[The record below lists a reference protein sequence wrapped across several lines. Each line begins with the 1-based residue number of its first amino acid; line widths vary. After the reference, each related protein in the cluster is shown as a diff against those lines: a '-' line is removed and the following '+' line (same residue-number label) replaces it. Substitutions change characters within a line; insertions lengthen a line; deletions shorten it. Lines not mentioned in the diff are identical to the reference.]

1 MATAI
6 DPICQMDVDTDN
18 PPGGQSEHDGTT
30 YYFCAP
36 GCKVA
41 FDKEPEKY
49 LSESQGEHEGHDHE
63 DHEGHDHGD
72 HEGHDQGA
80 QESQDS
86 HDDHHGH
93 DDHGDDHD
101 HGPGGH
107 SHGHHMPERPAAS
120 GPAAKKPG
128 FFARLFGKK

>member
-1 MATAI
+1 MAIAI

-18 PPGGQSEHDGTT
+18 PPGGQSEHEGTT

-49 LSESQGEHEGHDHE
+49 VSEAH

-72 HEGHDQGA
+72 HEGHDHAGHDEPVEA
-80 QESQDS
+80 A
-86 HDDHHGH
+86 HDDH
-93 DDHGDDHD
+93 DDHGHG

-107 SHGHHMPERPAAS
+107 SHGQHMPERPSETAT
-120 GPAAKKPG
+120 AAKRPG
-128 FFARLFGKK
+128 FFARLFGKR

>member
-6 DPICQMDVDTDN
+6 DPICQMDVGTDN
-18 PPGGQSEHDGTT
+18 PPGGQSEHNGTT

-36 GCKVA
+36 GCKAA

-72 HEGHDQGA
+72 HEGHNHGA
-80 QESQDS
+80 QESHDS
-86 HDDHHGH
+86 HDDHG
-93 DDHGDDHD
+93 GHD

-120 GPAAKKPG
+120 GPAVKKPG

>member
-18 PPGGQSEHDGTT
+18 PPGGQSEHEGTT

-49 LSESQGEHEGHDHE
+49 VSEAHA
-63 DHEGHDHGD
+63 HEGHDHGD
-72 HEGHDQGA
+72 HEGHDHEGHDHA
-80 QESQDS
+80 GHDGHEGHDEPAEAA
-86 HDDHHGH
+86 HDDH
-93 DDHGDDHD
+93 DDHGHD

-107 SHGHHMPERPAAS
+107 SHGHHMPERPAETA
-120 GPAAKKPG
+120 PAAKRPG
-128 FFARLFGKK
+128 FFARVFGKK

>member
-6 DPICQMDVDTDN
+6 DPICKMDVDTEN

-41 FDKEPEKY
+41 FDRDPEKY
-49 LSESQGEHEGHDHE
+49 LVESGTAGESG
-63 DHEGHDHGD
+63 GHDHGG
-72 HEGHDQGA
+72 GHGDG
-80 QESQDS
+80 
-86 HDDHHGH
+86 HGH
-93 DDHGDDHD
+93 GENHQTE
-101 HGPGGH
+101 
-107 SHGHHMPERPAAS
+107 S
-120 GPAAKKPG
+120 KPG

>member
-18 PPGGQSEHDGTT
+18 PPGGQSEHNDKT

-36 GCKVA
+36 GCKMA

-49 LSESQGEHEGHDHE
+49 MSEAHDEYGDHDHE
-63 DHEGHDHGD
+63 DHEGHDH
-72 HEGHDQGA
+72 EGHDHGV
-80 QESQDS
+80 QESHDS
-86 HDDHHGH
+86 HDDHDGH
-93 DDHGDDHD
+93 DAHGDHD